1 MTKLLL
7 AGVLGLGLA
16 GCSSINYE
24 ANTKPPIVPKNEAHN
39 TFKMPEH
46 GIMTDQDVS
55 NVPEHAE
62 YKSKYSISF

>member
-1 MTKLLL
+1 MAKLL

-24 ANTKPPIVPKNEAHN
+24 AHTKPPVVPNNEAHN

-46 GIMTDQDVS
+46 GLMIEQDVH
-55 NVPEHAE
+55 NIPEYAE
-62 YKSKYSISF
+62 YKSKYSIRF